1 NILKKALF
9 LVIFLFLMV
18 VQNSLANGTFSL
30 DTMQSEKD
38 SVSNGLT
45 SLEWKKFK
53 KFEAILQ
60 ASDLTKH
67 EEESQLTGYARDS
80 LRILEV
86 KLVAI
91 KVLNEKNLLN
101 RDIAENPLYYSGLLQ
116 KLKASDIAPSEYLFL
131 EEKLAYIN
139 QGAVTEKLKWSTWLN
154 AALIVLIVI
163 LAYLFLR
170 QRNGQSNPI
179 LPELSKQE
187 TLVRN
192 LILQGKSNKEIA
204 TELFISLSTV
214 KSHITNIYSKLNVTN
229 RRELLENSTGAST

>member
-1 NILKKALF
+1 VLLSIGRSYAKEN
-9 LVIFLFLMV
+9 
-18 VQNSLANGTFSL
+18 FSL
-30 DTMQSEKD
+30 EKVFAQTKTVDTS
-38 SVSNGLT
+38 LT
-45 SLEWKKFK
+45 SIEWRKFK
-53 KFEAILQ
+53 KFEQTLQ
-60 ASDLTKH
+60 SAQMSENDK
-67 EEESQLTGYARDS
+67 EEQLTDYARDS

-91 KVLNEKNLLN
+91 RVLEEKKLLN
-101 RDIAENPLYYSGLLQ
+101 RDIAENPSYYSGLLEE
-116 KLKASDIAPSEYLFL
+116 LKASNIPPLEYLFL

-139 QGAVTEKLKWSTWLN
+139 QEAVTEKLKWSRWLN
-154 AALIVLIVI
+154 VGLVTLVVI
-163 LAYLFLR
+163 LGFTIFWKR
-170 QRNGQSNPI
+170 KNQDNNI

-214 KSHITNIYSKLNVTN
+214 KTHITNIYSKMNVAN

>member
-1 NILKKALF
+1 
-9 LVIFLFLMV
+9 M
-18 VQNSLANGTFSL
+18 ANEIFSL
-30 DTMQSEKD
+30 DSIRSEKD
-38 SVSNGLT
+38 SVSKGLT

-60 ASDLTKH
+60 ASDLTRSEK
-67 EEESQLTGYARDS
+67 EYQLTGYARDS

-91 KVLNEKNLLN
+91 KVLDEKNLLN
-101 RDIAENPLYYSGLLQ
+101 RDIAENPSYYSGLLK
-116 KLKASDIAPSEYLFL
+116 KLKASEIAPSEYLFL
-131 EEKLAYIN
+131 EEKLTYIN
-139 QGAVTEKLKWSTWLN
+139 QEAVMKKLKWSTWLN
-154 AALIVLIVI
+154 AGLLVLIVI

-170 QRNGQSNPI
+170 QKNGQSNPI

-192 LILQGKSNKEIA
+192 LIIQGKSNKEIA

-214 KSHITNIYSKLNVTN
+214 KSHITNIYSKLNVAN
-229 RRELLENSTGAST
+229 RQELLKNSTGAST